1 MRTTRT
7 RTLLALAG
15 AATALA
21 LASATPAGA
30 AGSVLTTGGAGGD
43 AVAVGDVLNASLAGG
58 TAATLY
64 SSATGT
70 SGVSCGSSGFTA
82 TVTDNPAAPGTATES
97 LTGQTFDASSC
108 SSNVL
113 GVTGVTGITVEHLPY
128 ATTVTSDGAVTVTP
142 PAGSTIQT
150 TVKLRTLLGSITCV
164 YQAPS
169 LNGTV
174 DEDLNGIK
182 FSQQHFTKVS
192 GSSLCFANGYF
203 TATYAP
209 VTDTSQPGSPTV
221 YVN

>member
-15 AATALA
+15 AATAFA
-21 LASATPAGA
+21 LATASPATA
-30 AGSVLTTGGAGGD
+30 AGTVLTTGGAGGD
-43 AVAVGDVLNASLAGG
+43 AVAVGDVLNASLAAG
-58 TAATLY
+58 TSATLY

-70 SGVSCGSSGFTA
+70 SGVSCTSSAFTA

-97 LTGQTFDASSC
+97 LTGQTFGASSC

-113 GVTGVTGITVEHLPY
+113 GVTGVTSIVVDNLPY
-128 ATTVTSDGAVTVTP
+128 GTTVTSDGAVSVTP
-142 PAGSTIQT
+142 PAGSSIQT

-174 DEDLNGIK
+174 DEAANGIA
-182 FSQQHFTKVS
+182 FSAQHFTKVS

-203 TATYAP
+203 TAKYAP
-209 VTDTSQPGSPTV
+209 VTDTSRTGSPTV